1 MNGIQHSAFS
11 AQRPA
16 TGNIQGIRHSAPNGE
31 GSRRKF
37 YLQNLEKRIFCL
49 AATRLGMV
57 LPLLFV
63 PFLLYAQVPLRLPP
77 GGLIQLQ
84 VQQPKVDLS
93 EPVTATATFDPPAV
107 RAGEKTFY
115 RVTVDATEA
124 SIQWPDEIAAPSELK
139 FSPGA
144 RGQMMELQGNHYQP
158 VTAFT
163 YEVRATA
170 TGRFTVSNFVVNA
183 YDRPVEIPAA
193 AVNIVAA
200 NSAPQPAAR
209 ELGLEIS
216 ATNIF
221 LGQPVRVRVLQPE
234 TQGNQIESL
243 IEVAINGDGLMTD
256 KTAMR
261 QSIEVVKRDGQLKPA
276 FIFETTVTPIATGHL
291 EISAQAFTSGHE
303 FGGPI
308 SINGRATLSSGPPDY
323 TFLVSEP
330 LELKVR
336 PLPTADELPGF
347 TGAMGNF
354 IADTPHLSTN
364 RIHMGE
370 PVQLKATFHGVGNL
384 TRFVPPEAP
393 LSRDWQIIADNP
405 PEAGFTLIPLTD
417 EVQAT
422 PAIPFCSFD
431 PVTGQYVDLSIPP
444 LPITVIGEGLP
455 TQLPVPDET
464 ERVSAPTELSTL
476 APTPGKRV
484 ASLKPLQLRGW
495 FVGLQLVPVLGFIAL
510 WQWDRRRRFLEAHPE
525 IVRRRHAKRRLRRER
540 IKLQAA
546 VSAGNTGGFILHA
559 ADAMKIACAPHF
571 PAHPQALVCGDVL
584 SQLDD
589 TDQGGL
595 AGRTVRKI
603 FCAADSQFAGT
614 FQTPADLLALH
625 PDVESVL
632 NELEEKL

>member
-11 AQRPA
+11 TQRPTTVNSRA
-16 TGNIQGIRHSAPNGE
+16 IRHSASKVD
-31 GSRRKF
+31 GSR
-37 YLQNLEKRIFCL
+37 LNCCVQNLQKRIVGL
-49 AATRLGMV
+49 ACVRLVIV
-57 LPLLFV
+57 LPLLLV
-63 PFLLYAQVPLRLPP
+63 PFLLCAQVPPQLPP

-84 VQQPKVDLS
+84 VPQPKVDLS
-93 EPVTATATFDPPAV
+93 EPVTAMATFDPSTV

-124 SIQWPDEIAAPSELK
+124 SVQWPDEIAAPSELK
-139 FSPGA
+139 FGPGA
-144 RGQMMELQGNHYQP
+144 RGQMMELQGNKYQP

-183 YDRPVEIPAA
+183 YGRPVEIPAA
-193 AVNIVAA
+193 TMNVVAA
-200 NSAPQPAAR
+200 DSPPLPAAR

-221 LGQPVRVRVLQPE
+221 LGQPVRVRVLQPA
-234 TQGNQIESL
+234 TQGNQIEAL
-243 IEVAINGDGLMTD
+243 LEVAINGDGLMTD

-261 QSIEVVKRDGQLKPA
+261 QSIEVVKRDGQLKPT
-276 FIFETTVTPIATGHL
+276 FMFETTVTPIATGPL
-291 EISAQAFTSGHE
+291 NISAQAFTAGRQ

-308 SINGRATLSSGPPDY
+308 SINGQLTLPGRPPTYD
-323 TFLVSEP
+323 FLVSEP

-336 PLPTADELPGF
+336 PLPTEDELPGF

-354 IADTPHLSTN
+354 IADRPHLSTN
-364 RIHMGE
+364 RIHVGE
-370 PVQLKATFHGVGNL
+370 PVQLKAAFHGVGNL

-393 LSRDWQIIADNP
+393 LSRDWQIIADKP
-405 PEAGFTLIPLTD
+405 PAAGFTLIPLTD
-417 EVQAT
+417 EAQAT

-444 LPITVIGEGLP
+444 LPVTVIGESLP
-455 TQLPVPDET
+455 TQLPVRDET
-464 ERVSAPTELSTL
+464 ETVSAPTELSTL

-540 IKLQAA
+540 IKLQTA
-546 VSAGNTGGFILHA
+546 VSTGDTGGFILHA

-589 TDQGGL
+589 TAQGEL
-595 AGRTVRKI
+595 AGRTVQKI
-603 FCAADSQFAGT
+603 FNAADSRFAGA

-625 PDVESVL
+625 TDVESVL